1 MLLKGGTVL
10 NKDFKL
16 EKKDLYIENGKIS
29 VKGSNG
35 IMIDVTG
42 LTVIPGLIDT
52 HFHGFAVKTDD
63 CEENDGYKQINVSD
77 ASVKE
82 LRLMCGELIKR
93 GITTITPGTNTLAKE
108 TLITAHKNIASLIRD
123 GSDGAEIAGIYME
136 GPYISP
142 KRSGGMRKDL
152 LRSFDVTEFEEY
164 WEASEGNIKVVNLA
178 PEIKENF
185 EGIKYLKEKGIVVSM
200 GHTDATAEEIDAA
213 INEGATS
220 ATHLYNA
227 MRGMTHREPGVVG
240 TVLDN
245 QAVMAELICDG
256 YHINEK
262 IIRLTYKMLGRDRL
276 ILISDSVPV
285 AGLPDGEYTFD
296 GKTTI
301 IKNGTN
307 RLPDGTLSGNINDLF
322 ECVRRAVKFGI
333 PFEDAIYCASYTPAK
348 RLGIE
353 NCKGSID
360 MGKDADLVIIDDAM
374 NVKYVIKGG
383 TIKYSS

>member
-29 VKGSNG
+29 AKGSNG

-63 CEENDGYKQINVSD
+63 CEENGGYKQINASD
-77 ASVKE
+77 ASVDDLKM
-82 LRLMCGELIKR
+82 MCVALIKK
-93 GITTITPGTNTLAKE
+93 GITTIAPGTNTLPKQ
-108 TLITAHKNIASLIRD
+108 TLINAHKNIASLIKN
-123 GSDGAEIAGIYME
+123 GSEGAEIVGIYME

-142 KRSGGMRKDL
+142 KRCGGMRKDL

-240 TVLDN
+240 AVLDN
-245 QAVMAELICDG
+245 PQVFAEIICDG
-256 YHINEK
+256 HHINEK

-285 AGLPDGEYTFD
+285 AGLPDGEYIFD
-296 GKTTI
+296 GKKTTI
-301 IKNGTN
+301 KDGTN
-307 RLPDGTLSGNINDLF
+307 RLSDGTLNGNVNDLF
-322 ECVRRAVKFGI
+322 ECMRRAVKFGI
-333 PFEDAIYCASYTPAK
+333 PFEDAVYCASYTPAK

-353 NCKGSID
+353 NRKGSID
-360 MGKDADLVIIDDAM
+360 IGKDADLVIIDDEM
-374 NVKYVIKGG
+374 NIKYVIKDG
-383 TIKYSS
+383 TIKYSR